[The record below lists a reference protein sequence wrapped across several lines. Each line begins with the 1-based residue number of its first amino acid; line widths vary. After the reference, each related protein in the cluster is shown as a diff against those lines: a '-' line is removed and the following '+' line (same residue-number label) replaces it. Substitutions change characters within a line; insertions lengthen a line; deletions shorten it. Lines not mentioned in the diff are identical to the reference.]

1 MYILLT
7 GFIILNIFFSF
18 IDYVVVGASDMYVT
32 KLTSA
37 ISANTTTV
45 PVQSTAGWRTADW
58 AMIDD
63 EKLRYNG
70 KTSTSFN
77 NAVRGYD
84 ATDAVAHASG
94 SRVYGRMSDVLN
106 TSVGFNII
114 DTGAS
119 VGAINTI
126 SMVTRFVTTALPQM
140 VQWNFY
146 FLKEGFWQYLRML
159 LVAMSAALVFVIA
172 IQLLSALGG
181 LLRSAFTRT

>member
-18 IDYVVVGASDMYVT
+18 IDYIVVGASDMNVT

-58 AMIDD
+58 AMIGD
-63 EKLRYNG
+63 EKIRYNG

-84 ATDAVAHASG
+84 TTDAVAHASG
-94 SRVYGRMSDVLN
+94 TRVYGRMSDVIN

-119 VGAINTI
+119 VGSINALAL
-126 SMVTRFVTTALPQM
+126 VTRFLTTALPQM

-159 LVAMSAALVFVIA
+159 LVAISVALIFVIA
-172 IQLLSALGG
+172 IQILSALGG
-181 LLRSAFTRT
+181 LLQSAFRRT